1 MRVSIIDLQHCSKMS
16 SQPPIKSA
24 ILSTM
29 KTQKCANS
37 GEVRYG
43 TNELRL
49 LSWRK
54 DGGGGRVYP
63 KRKVYTRRNGVCCF
77 KKTYQLDLD
86 FCFVVKLV
94 NLNNVWFSHS
104 YLCQLLFNFYLWW
117 DFYLVFFICKIL
129 VMSICVCFFIV
140 IELFSLRLV

>member
-1 MRVSIIDLQHCSKMS
+1 MWKCYKLPTLIKPHKKTVLKKVIILRVSIIDLQHCSKMS

-24 ILSTM
+24 ILSTV

-54 DGGGGRVYP
+54 EGGGGRVYP

-104 YLCQLLFNFYLWW
+104 YLCQLLFNFY
-117 DFYLVFFICKIL
+117 
-129 VMSICVCFFIV
+129 
-140 IELFSLRLV
+140 